1 MAKISV
7 YYEEHEIN
15 GMLRPTKVNVY
26 FGRGVI
32 DWDKQYVYLPNEFP
46 FKKITADDIYP
57 DVTSVLI
64 METELIRHPIDRK
77 FGIYLPSIL
86 SRLTEDKKRTGA
98 KYEID
103 DIEQF
108 IIHVYDI
115 ETVIR
120 SKLTSL
126 YDEEDF

>member
-15 GMLRPTKVNVY
+15 GMLHPTKVNVY

-32 DWDKQYVYLPNEFP
+32 DWDKQYVYLPYEFP
-46 FKKITADDIYP
+46 FKKITADDIFP

-64 METELIRHPIDRK
+64 METELIQHPIDRK

-86 SRLTEDKKRTGA
+86 SRLTEDRKRTGA
-98 KYEID
+98 KYLIT

-115 ETVIR
+115 EAAIQTQ
-120 SKLTSL
+120 LTSL